1 MHEQTQTPW
10 SPMINTTDTMH
21 RSGGGDRRRL
31 LRASIVALLGGALL
45 LSCVL
50 GVVVVNAPALPL
62 PCVSRFAGDPFSG
75 ASAYVTYRVDWE
87 DRHVYL
93 IEVGRS
99 TPAAQGG
106 FTSHAIAT
114 LRVPLA
120 HPRHC

>member
-1 MHEQTQTPW
+1 VTHGTERVQPE
-10 SPMINTTDTMH
+10 
-21 RSGGGDRRRL
+21 SGHKRRRL
-31 LRASIVALLGGALL
+31 CGGMLALLGSALL
-45 LSCVL
+45 LACVL

-62 PCVSRFAGDPFSG
+62 PCVSGFAGDPFSG

-99 TPAAQGG
+99 TPAAHGG